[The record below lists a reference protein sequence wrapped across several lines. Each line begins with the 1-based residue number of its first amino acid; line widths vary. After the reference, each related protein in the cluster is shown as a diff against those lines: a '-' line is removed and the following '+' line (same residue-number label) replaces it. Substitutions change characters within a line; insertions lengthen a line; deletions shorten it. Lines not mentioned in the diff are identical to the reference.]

1 MQNWKALASTTL
13 IGSLPHSDRSHALSI
28 VFERSPEIPIWP
40 QLAAYP
46 DEQMMV
52 QYLEGLPG
60 LRSEDGRLW
69 VDTEDPGYDQEV
81 LKFYEEYLQV
91 DAGAVP
97 LESSRFL
104 MGPDTGKTFL
114 EFLASV
120 RNGSIQ
126 LRAVKGHVVGPFT
139 LLAGLKDQHER
150 ALLYDEQLQEL
161 VPKHLSMKARW
172 QVRQLKTLD
181 APVIVFVDEPALAG
195 YGSSAFISVSEEL
208 ILQLLRE
215 VIAGIQ
221 IEGAHAGI
229 HVCANTDWNL
239 AFKSGLDI
247 VNLDAYSYMERFLL
261 YEEEI
266 LRFIAGGGIIA
277 WGMVPTSDPAAIEKE
292 TAEALAEKWLREV
305 EPLLSPELSL
315 ATLLEHSLFTPSCG
329 CGSLPEPLAE
339 RVLTMTQ
346 ELGEIMKAK
355 LGRGKSVQ
363 ERLRE

>member
-13 IGSLPHSDRSHALSI
+13 IGSLPHRDRSRAVAI
-28 VFERSPEIPIWP
+28 VLQRCSEIPIWP
-40 QLAAYP
+40 QLAAYG

-60 LRSEDGRLW
+60 LKNADGRLW
-69 VDTEDPGYDQEV
+69 VDTGDPGYDQEV
-81 LKFYEEYLQV
+81 LAFYEEYLQI

-97 LESSRFL
+97 LESSRFR
-104 MGPDTGKTFL
+104 MGPETGKTLF
-114 EFLASV
+114 EFLSSV
-120 RNGSIQ
+120 LGGTGER
-126 LRAVKGHVVGPFT
+126 RAVKGHVVGPFT
-139 LLAGLKDQHER
+139 LLAGMKDQRER
-150 ALLYDEQLQEL
+150 ALLYDEQLQDL
-161 VPKHLSMKARW
+161 VPKHLAMKARW
-172 QVRQLKTLD
+172 QGRQLKTLG

-215 VIAGIQ
+215 VTAGIHL
-221 IEGAHAGI
+221 EGALAGI

-261 YEEEI
+261 YKEEI
-266 LRFIAGGGIIA
+266 LRFIAEGGIIA
-277 WGMVPTSDPAAIEKE
+277 WGMVPTSDPSVIGKE

-305 EPLLSPELSL
+305 QPILSRELSL

-339 RVLTMTQ
+339 RVLAMTQ
-346 ELGEIMKAK
+346 ELGDIMKAR
-355 LGRGKSVQ
+355 LGREKSV
-363 ERLRE
+363 

>member
-13 IGSLPHSDRSHALSI
+13 IGSLPHRDRSRAVAI
-28 VFERSPEIPIWP
+28 VLERCSEIPIWP
-40 QLAAYP
+40 QLAAYG

-60 LRSEDGRLW
+60 LKNAEGRLW
-69 VDTEDPGYDQEV
+69 VDTGDPGYDQEV
-81 LKFYEEYLQV
+81 LAFYEEYLQI

-97 LESSRFL
+97 LESSRFR
-104 MGPDTGKTFL
+104 MGPETGKTLF
-114 EFLASV
+114 EFLSSV
-120 RNGSIQ
+120 LGGTRE

-139 LLAGLKDQHER
+139 LLAGMKDQRER
-150 ALLYDEQLQEL
+150 ALLYDEQLQDL
-161 VPKHLSMKARW
+161 VPKHLAMKARW
-172 QVRQLKTLD
+172 QVRQLKTLG

-215 VIAGIQ
+215 VTAGIHL
-221 IEGAHAGI
+221 EGALAGI

-261 YEEEI
+261 YKEEI
-266 LRFIAGGGIIA
+266 LRFIAEGGIVA
-277 WGMVPTSDPAAIEKE
+277 WGMVPTSDPSVIGKE

-305 EPLLSPELSL
+305 QPILSPELSL

-329 CGSLPEPLAE
+329 CGSLSEPLAE

-346 ELGEIMKAK
+346 ELGDIMKAR
-355 LGRGKSVQ
+355 LGREKSV
-363 ERLRE
+363 